1 MKEEKRR
8 VPKLRF
14 PGFTEDW
21 EQRKLGDIADVRDGT
36 HDSPKFYNEGIPFI
50 TSKNLKNGEI
60 DFSDCSFIKPDVYED
75 INRRSKVDVGDILF
89 GMIGTIG
96 NPVVV
101 QHGGFAIKN
110 VALIKH
116 SDLVNNRFIYYLLLS
131 PAFSRYINQENAGG
145 TQKFIALNQIRNFMF
160 LVPSFSEQ
168 VQIVKVLDL
177 IESYFTL
184 HQRKLENLK
193 LKKKALLQ
201 KLFPKNGE
209 RYPELRFPGFTDAWE
224 QRKLGDFTE
233 RVIRKNGDQTDR
245 PLTISAQDGLVDQR
259 GYFNRQVASKDMSN
273 YYLIQNGEF
282 AYNKSYSEG
291 YPFGAVKRLD
301 YYSCGALSTL
311 YILFRL
317 VDSSIN
323 SDFLVTYYMTH
334 LWYKEISKRAAEGA
348 RNHGLLNI
356 ATEDFFDSELKVPTQ
371 ISEQVK
377 IGNFIKSLD
386 NYITL
391 HQRKLEHLQLQK
403 KALLQQMFV

>member
-1 MKEEKRR
+1 MC
-8 VPKLRF
+8 VINN
-14 PGFTEDW
+14 TW

-184 HQRKLENLK
+184 HQ
-193 LKKKALLQ
+193 
-201 KLFPKNGE
+201 
-209 RYPELRFPGFTDAWE
+209 
-224 QRKLGDFTE
+224 
-233 RVIRKNGDQTDR
+233 
-245 PLTISAQDGLVDQR
+245 
-259 GYFNRQVASKDMSN
+259 
-273 YYLIQNGEF
+273 
-282 AYNKSYSEG
+282 
-291 YPFGAVKRLD
+291 
-301 YYSCGALSTL
+301 
-311 YILFRL
+311 
-317 VDSSIN
+317 
-323 SDFLVTYYMTH
+323 
-334 LWYKEISKRAAEGA
+334 
-348 RNHGLLNI
+348 
-356 ATEDFFDSELKVPTQ
+356 
-371 ISEQVK
+371 
-377 IGNFIKSLD
+377 
-386 NYITL
+386 
-391 HQRKLEHLQLQK
+391 
-403 KALLQQMFV
+403 